1 MHSFATGASD
11 GRVMREGLD
20 RFCGV
25 SWRERAALLAISQSQ
40 LVASVDEDGKRM
52 RQEEQEALRHISK
65 HIQLKS
71 PSSVPFPK
79 VTSEIDRD
87 VVEVRDVAGSEEATA
102 ARLKELARERA
113 EAERMHDEWMQES
126 RIRME
131 RMRAEVEAEMQRIE
145 EAGRSP
151 RDKDSAYH
159 SEVSSNAES
168 AKKNHEE
175 EEGENQLSPSDAN
188 GESSWIDSLVVPS
201 MSAARKHS
209 IHARSSTPSSTEK
222 RKLTTRL
229 RQAFGFFLRD
239 RILLH
244 ILVVAVMTKAGRKQ
258 KRASKGNAETEEG
271 IRKSVHLVTRLKS
284 RLPRLEVFA
293 P

>member
-1 MHSFATGASD
+1 MHSFATGTSD

-71 PSSVPFPK
+71 PSSVHFPK

-87 VVEVRDVAGSEEATA
+87 VVDVAGSEEATA

-188 GESSWIDSLVVPS
+188 EESSWIDSLVVPS

-209 IHARSSTPSSTEK
+209 IHARISTPSQK
-222 RKLTTRL
+222 RNLTSRL

-271 IRKSVHLVTRLKS
+271 IHKSVHLVTRLKS

-293 P
+293 A

>member
-1 MHSFATGASD
+1 
-11 GRVMREGLD
+11 MREGLD

-52 RQEEQEALRHISK
+52 RQQVRHISK

-87 VVEVRDVAGSEEATA
+87 VVEVLDAAGSEEATA

-188 GESSWIDSLVVPS
+188 EESSWIDSLVVPS

-209 IHARSSTPSSTEK
+209 IHARRSTPSTEK

-271 IRKSVHLVTRLKS
+271 IHKSVHLVTRLKS

-293 P
+293 

>member
-1 MHSFATGASD
+1 M
-11 GRVMREGLD
+11 
-20 RFCGV
+20 
-25 SWRERAALLAISQSQ
+25 AISQSQ

-71 PSSVPFPK
+71 PSSVHFPK

-87 VVEVRDVAGSEEATA
+87 VVEVLDVAGSEEATA

-188 GESSWIDSLVVPS
+188 EESSWIDSLVVPS

-209 IHARSSTPSSTEK
+209 IHARISTPSQK
-222 RKLTTRL
+222 RNLTSRL

-244 ILVVAVMTKAGRKQ
+244 ILVVTVMTKAGRKQ
-258 KRASKGNAETEEG
+258 KRASKGNTETEEG
-271 IRKSVHLVTRLKS
+271 IHKSVHLVTRLKS

-293 P
+293 A

>member
-1 MHSFATGASD
+1 MHSFATGTSD

-52 RQEEQEALRHISK
+52 RQEALRHISK

-209 IHARSSTPSSTEK
+209 IHARNSTSEK

-271 IRKSVHLVTRLKS
+271 IHKSVHLVTRLKS

-293 P
+293 A

>member
-1 MHSFATGASD
+1 
-11 GRVMREGLD
+11 MREGLD

-52 RQEEQEALRHISK
+52 RQEALRHISK

-87 VVEVRDVAGSEEATA
+87 DVVEVLDVAGSEEATA

-188 GESSWIDSLVVPS
+188 EESSWIDSLVVPS

-209 IHARSSTPSSTEK
+209 IHARNSTSEK

-271 IRKSVHLVTRLKS
+271 IHKSVHLVTRLKS

-293 P
+293 A

>member
-1 MHSFATGASD
+1 MHSFATGTSD

-52 RQEEQEALRHISK
+52 RQEALRHISK

-71 PSSVPFPK
+71 PSSVHFPK

-209 IHARSSTPSSTEK
+209 IHARNNSTPGTEK
-222 RKLTTRL
+222 RKLTTRM

-258 KRASKGNAETEEG
+258 KRASKGNAETGEG
-271 IRKSVHLVTRLKS
+271 IHKSVHLVTRLKS

-293 P
+293 A

>member
-1 MHSFATGASD
+1 MDSFATGASD

-52 RQEEQEALRHISK
+52 RQQVRHISK

-87 VVEVRDVAGSEEATA
+87 VVEVRDVAGSEEAAA

-188 GESSWIDSLVVPS
+188 GESSWIHSLVVPS
-201 MSAARKHS
+201 MSTARKHS
-209 IHARSSTPSSTEK
+209 IHARISTPSQK
-222 RKLTTRL
+222 RNLTSRL

-239 RILLH
+239 RILRH

-271 IRKSVHLVTRLKS
+271 IHKSVHLVTRLKS

-293 P
+293 A

>member
-52 RQEEQEALRHISK
+52 RQQEALRHITK

-71 PSSVPFPK
+71 PSSVHFPK

-244 ILVVAVMTKAGRKQ
+244 ILVVAVITKAGRKQ

-271 IRKSVHLVTRLKS
+271 IHKSVHLVTRLKS

-293 P
+293 

>member
-1 MHSFATGASD
+1 
-11 GRVMREGLD
+11 MREGLD

-52 RQEEQEALRHISK
+52 RQEALRHISK

-87 VVEVRDVAGSEEATA
+87 VVEVLDVAGSEEATA

-188 GESSWIDSLVVPS
+188 EESSWIDSLVVPS

-209 IHARSSTPSSTEK
+209 IHARISTPSQK
-222 RKLTTRL
+222 RNLTSRL

-244 ILVVAVMTKAGRKQ
+244 ILVVTVMTKAGRKQ

-271 IRKSVHLVTRLKS
+271 IHKSVHLVTRLKS

-293 P
+293 

>member
-1 MHSFATGASD
+1 
-11 GRVMREGLD
+11 MREGLD

-52 RQEEQEALRHISK
+52 RQQEALRHITK

-87 VVEVRDVAGSEEATA
+87 VVEVLDVAGSEEATA

-175 EEGENQLSPSDAN
+175 EEGENHLSPSDAN

-209 IHARSSTPSSTEK
+209 IHARISTPSQK
-222 RKLTTRL
+222 RNLTSRL

-271 IRKSVHLVTRLKS
+271 IHKSVHLVTRLKS

>member
-1 MHSFATGASD
+1 MHSFATGTSD

-52 RQEEQEALRHISK
+52 RQEALRHISK

-71 PSSVPFPK
+71 PSSVYFPK

-87 VVEVRDVAGSEEATA
+87 DVVEVLDVAGSEEATA

-188 GESSWIDSLVVPS
+188 EESSWIDSLVVPS

-209 IHARSSTPSSTEK
+209 IHARISTPSQK
-222 RKLTTRL
+222 RNLTSRL

-271 IRKSVHLVTRLKS
+271 IHKSVHLVTRLKS

-293 P
+293 

>member
-1 MHSFATGASD
+1 MHSFATGTSE

-209 IHARSSTPSSTEK
+209 IHARISTPSQK
-222 RKLTTRL
+222 RNLTSRL

-244 ILVVAVMTKAGRKQ
+244 ILVMAVMTKAGRKQ

>member
-1 MHSFATGASD
+1 M
-11 GRVMREGLD
+11 
-20 RFCGV
+20 
-25 SWRERAALLAISQSQ
+25 AISQSQ

-52 RQEEQEALRHISK
+52 RQEVKGQEALRHISK

-71 PSSVPFPK
+71 PSSVHFPK

-87 VVEVRDVAGSEEATA
+87 VVEVLDVAGSEEATA

-113 EAERMHDEWMQES
+113 EAEKMHDEWMQES

-188 GESSWIDSLVVPS
+188 EESSWIDSLVVPS

-209 IHARSSTPSSTEK
+209 IHARNSTSEK

-271 IRKSVHLVTRLKS
+271 IHKSVHLVTRLKS

-293 P
+293 A

>member
-1 MHSFATGASD
+1 MHSFATGTSD

-52 RQEEQEALRHISK
+52 RQEALRHISK

-87 VVEVRDVAGSEEATA
+87 DVVEVLDVAGSEEATA

-188 GESSWIDSLVVPS
+188 EESSWIDSLVVPS

-209 IHARSSTPSSTEK
+209 IHARISITEK
-222 RKLTTRL
+222 RWKLAARL

-271 IRKSVHLVTRLKS
+271 IHKSVHLVTRLKS

-293 P
+293 

>member
-1 MHSFATGASD
+1 MHSFATGTSD

-52 RQEEQEALRHISK
+52 RQEHISK

-71 PSSVPFPK
+71 PSSVHFPK

-113 EAERMHDEWMQES
+113 EAEKMHDEWMQES

-188 GESSWIDSLVVPS
+188 EESSWIDSLVVPS

-209 IHARSSTPSSTEK
+209 IHARNNSTPGTEK
-222 RKLTTRL
+222 RKLTTRM

-271 IRKSVHLVTRLKS
+271 IHKSVHLVTRLKS

-293 P
+293 A

>member
-1 MHSFATGASD
+1 
-11 GRVMREGLD
+11 MREGLD

-87 VVEVRDVAGSEEATA
+87 VVEVRDAAGSEEATA

-209 IHARSSTPSSTEK
+209 IHAKNNSTPGTEK
-222 RKLTTRL
+222 RKLTTRM

-271 IRKSVHLVTRLKS
+271 IHKSVHLVTRLKS

-293 P
+293 A

>member
-1 MHSFATGASD
+1 
-11 GRVMREGLD
+11 MREGLD

-40 LVASVDEDGKRM
+40 LVASVDEDGKRT

-71 PSSVPFPK
+71 PSSVHFPK

-209 IHARSSTPSSTEK
+209 IHARNSTSS

-271 IRKSVHLVTRLKS
+271 IHKSVHLVTRLKS

-293 P
+293 A

>member
-1 MHSFATGASD
+1 
-11 GRVMREGLD
+11 MREGLD

-52 RQEEQEALRHISK
+52 RQEALRHISK

-87 VVEVRDVAGSEEATA
+87 DVVEVLDVAGSEEATA

-113 EAERMHDEWMQES
+113 EAEKMHDEWMQES

-209 IHARSSTPSSTEK
+209 IHARISTPSQK
-222 RKLTTRL
+222 RNLTSRL

-271 IRKSVHLVTRLKS
+271 IHKSVHLVTRLKS

-293 P
+293 A

>member
-1 MHSFATGASD
+1 
-11 GRVMREGLD
+11 MREGLD

-271 IRKSVHLVTRLKS
+271 IHKSVHLVTRLKS

>member
-1 MHSFATGASD
+1 
-11 GRVMREGLD
+11 MREGLD

-52 RQEEQEALRHISK
+52 RQEALRHISK

-71 PSSVPFPK
+71 PSSVHFPK

-87 VVEVRDVAGSEEATA
+87 VVEVLDVAGSEEATA

-209 IHARSSTPSSTEK
+209 IHARNSTSEK

-271 IRKSVHLVTRLKS
+271 IHKSVHLVTRLKS

-293 P
+293 

>member
-1 MHSFATGASD
+1 
-11 GRVMREGLD
+11 MREGLD

-71 PSSVPFPK
+71 PSSVHFPK

-271 IRKSVHLVTRLKS
+271 IHKSVHLVTRLKS

>member
-1 MHSFATGASD
+1 
-11 GRVMREGLD
+11 MR
-20 RFCGV
+20 
-25 SWRERAALLAISQSQ
+25 
-40 LVASVDEDGKRM
+40 
-52 RQEEQEALRHISK
+52 QEALRHISK

-209 IHARSSTPSSTEK
+209 IHARNNSTPGTEK
-222 RKLTTRL
+222 RKLTTRM

-271 IRKSVHLVTRLKS
+271 IHKSVHLVTRLKS

-293 P
+293 A

>member
-1 MHSFATGASD
+1 MHSFATGTSD

-52 RQEEQEALRHISK
+52 RQEALRHISK

-87 VVEVRDVAGSEEATA
+87 DVVEVLDVAGSEEATA

-209 IHARSSTPSSTEK
+209 IHARNSTSEK

-271 IRKSVHLVTRLKS
+271 IHKSVHLVTRLKS

-293 P
+293 A

>member
-1 MHSFATGASD
+1 MHSFATGTSD

-52 RQEEQEALRHISK
+52 RQEALRHISK

-87 VVEVRDVAGSEEATA
+87 VVEVLDVAGSEEATA

-188 GESSWIDSLVVPS
+188 EESSWIDSLVVPS

-209 IHARSSTPSSTEK
+209 IHARNSTSEK

-271 IRKSVHLVTRLKS
+271 IHKSVHLVTRLKS

-293 P
+293 A

>member
-1 MHSFATGASD
+1 
-11 GRVMREGLD
+11 MREGLD

-52 RQEEQEALRHISK
+52 RQEALRHISK

-87 VVEVRDVAGSEEATA
+87 VVEVLDVAGSEEATA

-209 IHARSSTPSSTEK
+209 IHARISTPSQK

-271 IRKSVHLVTRLKS
+271 IHKSVHLVTRLKS

-293 P
+293 

>member
-1 MHSFATGASD
+1 MHSFATGTSD

-52 RQEEQEALRHISK
+52 RQQVRPISK

-71 PSSVPFPK
+71 PSSVHFPK

-87 VVEVRDVAGSEEATA
+87 VVDVAGSEEATA

-175 EEGENQLSPSDAN
+175 EEGENQVSPSDAN

-201 MSAARKHS
+201 MSASRKHS
-209 IHARSSTPSSTEK
+209 IHARISTPGTEK
-222 RKLTTRL
+222 RKLTTRM

-271 IRKSVHLVTRLKS
+271 IHKSVHLVTRLKS

-293 P
+293 A

>member
-1 MHSFATGASD
+1 MHSFATGTSD

-52 RQEEQEALRHISK
+52 RQEALRHISK

-87 VVEVRDVAGSEEATA
+87 DVVEVLDVAGSEEATA

-188 GESSWIDSLVVPS
+188 EESSWIDSLVVPS

-209 IHARSSTPSSTEK
+209 IHARNSTSEK

-271 IRKSVHLVTRLKS
+271 IHKSVHLVTRLKS

-293 P
+293 

>member
-1 MHSFATGASD
+1 
-11 GRVMREGLD
+11 MREGLD

-52 RQEEQEALRHISK
+52 RQEALRHISK

-87 VVEVRDVAGSEEATA
+87 DVVEVLDVAGSEEATA

-188 GESSWIDSLVVPS
+188 EESSWIDSLVVPS

-209 IHARSSTPSSTEK
+209 IHARISTPSQK
-222 RKLTTRL
+222 RNLTSRL

-271 IRKSVHLVTRLKS
+271 IHKSVHLVTRLKS

-293 P
+293 

>member
-1 MHSFATGASD
+1 
-11 GRVMREGLD
+11 MREGLD

-209 IHARSSTPSSTEK
+209 IHARISTPSQK
-222 RKLTTRL
+222 RNLTSRL

-244 ILVVAVMTKAGRKQ
+244 ILVMAVMTKAGRKQ

-271 IRKSVHLVTRLKS
+271 IHKSVHLVTRLKS

>member
-1 MHSFATGASD
+1 
-11 GRVMREGLD
+11 MREGLD

-52 RQEEQEALRHISK
+52 RQQEALRHITK

-71 PSSVPFPK
+71 PSSVHFPK

-271 IRKSVHLVTRLKS
+271 IHKSVHLVTRLKS

-293 P
+293 A

>member
-1 MHSFATGASD
+1 MHSFATGTSD

-52 RQEEQEALRHISK
+52 RQEALRHISK

-87 VVEVRDVAGSEEATA
+87 DVVEVLDVAGSEEATA

-188 GESSWIDSLVVPS
+188 EESSWIDSLVVPS

-209 IHARSSTPSSTEK
+209 IHARNSTSEK

-271 IRKSVHLVTRLKS
+271 IHKSVHLVTRLKS

-293 P
+293 A

>member
-52 RQEEQEALRHISK
+52 RQQEALRHITK

-71 PSSVPFPK
+71 PSSVHFPK

-244 ILVVAVMTKAGRKQ
+244 ILVVAVITKAGRKQ

-271 IRKSVHLVTRLKS
+271 IHKSVHLVTRLKS

>member
-1 MHSFATGASD
+1 MHSFATGTSD

-52 RQEEQEALRHISK
+52 RQQGQEALRHISK

-87 VVEVRDVAGSEEATA
+87 VVEVLDVAGSEEATA

-188 GESSWIDSLVVPS
+188 EESSWIDSLVVPS

-222 RKLTTRL
+222 RKLTARM

-271 IRKSVHLVTRLKS
+271 IHKSVHLVTRLKS

-293 P
+293 

>member
-1 MHSFATGASD
+1 
-11 GRVMREGLD
+11 MREGLD

-209 IHARSSTPSSTEK
+209 IHARISTPSQK
-222 RKLTTRL
+222 RNLTSRL

-271 IRKSVHLVTRLKS
+271 IHKSVHLVTRLKS

-293 P
+293 A

>member
-1 MHSFATGASD
+1 
-11 GRVMREGLD
+11 MREGLD

-52 RQEEQEALRHISK
+52 RQQQQEALRHISK

-113 EAERMHDEWMQES
+113 EAEKMHDEWMQES

-209 IHARSSTPSSTEK
+209 IHARISTPSQK
-222 RKLTTRL
+222 RNLTSRL

-271 IRKSVHLVTRLKS
+271 IHKSVHLVTRLKS

-293 P
+293 A

>member
-1 MHSFATGASD
+1 
-11 GRVMREGLD
+11 MREGLD

-52 RQEEQEALRHISK
+52 RQQEQEALRHISK

-209 IHARSSTPSSTEK
+209 IHARISTPSQK
-222 RKLTTRL
+222 RNLTSRL

-271 IRKSVHLVTRLKS
+271 IHKSVHLVTRLKS

>member
-1 MHSFATGASD
+1 
-11 GRVMREGLD
+11 MREGLD

-209 IHARSSTPSSTEK
+209 MHARISTPSQK
-222 RKLTTRL
+222 RNLTSRL

>member
-1 MHSFATGASD
+1 
-11 GRVMREGLD
+11 MREGLD

-52 RQEEQEALRHISK
+52 RQQEALRHISK

-71 PSSVPFPK
+71 PSSVHFPK

-271 IRKSVHLVTRLKS
+271 IHKSVHLVTRLKS

>member
-1 MHSFATGASD
+1 MHSFATGTSD

-52 RQEEQEALRHISK
+52 RQEALRHISK

-87 VVEVRDVAGSEEATA
+87 VVEVLDVAGSEEATA

-188 GESSWIDSLVVPS
+188 EESSWIDSLVVPS

-209 IHARSSTPSSTEK
+209 IHARNSTSEK

-229 RQAFGFFLRD
+229 RQAFGIFLRD

-271 IRKSVHLVTRLKS
+271 IHKSVHLVTRLKS

-293 P
+293 